1 MKPVLSF
8 IVPIYNVEKFLAKC
22 LNSVIDNNW
31 QQMNY
36 EIIIVDDASPD
47 QSLNIANE
55 FVNQYQNITIISQE
69 NKGLGGA
76 RNTGITKAKGDYL
89 FFLDSDDFL
98 KPNEIQELIKIATN
112 NNLDLLE
119 FGADRVDQHY
129 RFIDQ
134 VFKKE
139 NSLILD
145 GLSYIAKYNF
155 DNSACNKLYK
165 RSFIVENEIVF
176 FENTYIEDAPFN
188 AEAFSKAQRVQ
199 SVPNTPI
206 IFYQNQNS
214 ITRKKRTGEN
224 LKKFVADSI
233 RVTNQINHIS
243 TVVDKP
249 DAKMV
254 FQKRVALFT
263 SGILLMIIRSNLS
276 ITEKKAFVKEL
287 MNNDLYPISKF
298 TDILQRDLFI
308 SIFNIKFILQLSL
321 KILK

>member
-1 MKPVLSF
+1 MNPVLSF
-8 IVPIYNVEKFLAKC
+8 IVPIYNVERFLPKC
-22 LNSVIDNNW
+22 LHSIIDNDWNEIT
-31 QQMNY
+31 Y

-47 QSLNIANE
+47 RSVEIAKE
-55 FVNQYQNITIISQE
+55 FAEKHENITVISQE

-199 SVPNTPI
+199 SVINTPI

>member
-1 MKPVLSF
+1 MNPVLSF
-8 IVPIYNVEKFLAKC
+8 IVPIYNVERFLPKC
-22 LNSVIDNNW
+22 LHSIIDNDWNEIT
-31 QQMNY
+31 Y

-47 QSLNIANE
+47 RSVEIATE
-55 FVNQYQNITIISQE
+55 FAEKHENITVISQE

-199 SVPNTPI
+199 SVPNTTI

>member
-1 MKPVLSF
+1 MNPVLSF
-8 IVPIYNVEKFLAKC
+8 IVPIYNVERFLPKC
-22 LNSVIDNNW
+22 LHSIIDNDWNEIT
-31 QQMNY
+31 Y

-47 QSLNIANE
+47 RSVEIAKE
-55 FVNQYQNITIISQE
+55 FAEKHENITVISQE

-188 AEAFSKAQRVQ
+188 GEAFSKAQRVQ

-233 RVTNQINHIS
+233 RVTNQINLIA

>member
-176 FENTYIEDAPFN
+176 FEN
-188 AEAFSKAQRVQ
+188 K
-199 SVPNTPI
+199 
-206 IFYQNQNS
+206 
-214 ITRKKRTGEN
+214 
-224 LKKFVADSI
+224 
-233 RVTNQINHIS
+233 
-243 TVVDKP
+243 
-249 DAKMV
+249 
-254 FQKRVALFT
+254 
-263 SGILLMIIRSNLS
+263 
-276 ITEKKAFVKEL
+276 
-287 MNNDLYPISKF
+287 
-298 TDILQRDLFI
+298 
-308 SIFNIKFILQLSL
+308 
-321 KILK
+321 